1 MECKEFIESTIL
13 KLENKWFDELK
24 KLLIEK
30 KYLSFYFFSVES
42 VSREVMAEKLC
53 DYFEKV
59 QRYNTNTFGKPMDF
73 DGLLEKYISNW
84 DVVVREKIAKEK
96 KPTKKDPI
104 HIIPRSRK
112 YYQNIA
118 EKKDD
123 LSFQNIID
131 FSRVM
136 MCLYVSIIKNAGNVI
151 NDFDYSTDC
160 LNITQI
166 INSLRK
172 EQNGLVKNLRFDLKD
187 RYDTDRCTFIIII
200 IMFYHIKNN
209 EIVGEY

>member
-1 MECKEFIESTIL
+1 
-13 KLENKWFDELK
+13 
-24 KLLIEK
+24 
-30 KYLSFYFFSVES
+30 
-42 VSREVMAEKLC
+42 
-53 DYFEKV
+53 
-59 QRYNTNTFGKPMDF
+59 
-73 DGLLEKYISNW
+73 
-84 DVVVREKIAKEK
+84 
-96 KPTKKDPI
+96 
-104 HIIPRSRK
+104 
-112 YYQNIA
+112 
-118 EKKDD
+118 
-123 LSFQNIID
+123 
-131 FSRVM
+131 M
-136 MCLYVSIIKNAGNVI
+136 MCLYVSIIKNEGNVI